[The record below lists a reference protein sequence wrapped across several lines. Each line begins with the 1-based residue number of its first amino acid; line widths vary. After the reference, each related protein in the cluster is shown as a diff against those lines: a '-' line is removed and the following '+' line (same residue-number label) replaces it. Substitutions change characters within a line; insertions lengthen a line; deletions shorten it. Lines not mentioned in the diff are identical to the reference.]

1 MFSVRNLTE
10 EDYDI
15 LVEWWRKWKWTPVS
29 RDFLPQNGT
38 GGIIV
43 YKNDTP
49 IVAGFLYLTNS
60 SVAWCEFIV
69 SNFEYK
75 NKDRKEAI
83 KILIHELTLIA
94 ENCGA
99 KYVYTVVK
107 NENLR
112 IVYEEMGYS
121 KGSSNVQEMVKVL
134 V

>member
-15 LVEWWRKWKWTPVS
+15 LVEWWKQWRWTPPS

-38 GGIIV
+38 GGV
-43 YKNDTP
+43 MVNKDDVP

-83 KILIHELTLIA
+83 KILINELTLIA

-107 NENLR
+107 NESLKKS
-112 IVYEEMGYS
+112 YEEMGYV
-121 KGSSNVQEMVKVL
+121 KGSTNVSKMVKFI
-134 V
+134 